1 MACALR
7 LAQLIDQHNSNNPDF
22 KDTIPDQISRVA
34 QAGIRG
40 IEFHEKIF
48 IDDNYVRD
56 PARVGEIKSSLLAND
71 VAWSQVLQAI
81 SERLTP
87 ETIDVLLDHEWD
99 GNVREMV
106 NVMEYANIIS
116 GGGPILPDHLPQH
129 IRSGGG
135 SETISLAEHVAT
147 SGTPSVAG
155 SRTLKEV
162 EIEHILHV
170 VEKNNGK
177 KQAAAEELGISLKT
191 LYNKLN
197 ALEEERRSAG

>member
-1 MACALR
+1 MDEEFREDLFYRINLFEVR
-7 LAQLIDQHNSNNPDF
+7 LPA
-22 KDTIPDQISRVA
+22 
-34 QAGIRG
+34 
-40 IEFHEKIF
+40 
-48 IDDNYVRD
+48 VRD
-56 PARVGEIKSSLLAND
+56 RRSDIPELARHLLARAAKKPVEQ
-71 VAWSQVLQAI
+71 VAD
-81 SERLTP
+81 RLTP

-135 SETISLAEHVAT
+135 SETISLAAHVAAT
-147 SGTPSVAG
+147 GAPAAG

-197 ALEEERRSAG
+197 ALEEER